1 MLPVVLGLLSLLSPW
16 GIGGVGAVAP
26 RQERL
31 ARTALQAL
39 SEQGTVLLKAV
50 RRKASLAVERA
61 TLEYRRRLLA
71 CQACVNHTS
80 PCPAQG
86 QGQSPF
92 GGVDDHS
99 SGVVQR
105 GLLLRNG
112 LDQGT
117 LEAPSSSEILGS
129 WDGDVCWSEQLH
141 VYTAPGKQKLGK
153 GCKDGQKVGGEYGQ
167 MLGDVG
173 SQVTCGLQS
182 RGAANVTWARGRIVG
197 GKAASPGS
205 WPWLVSL
212 RMNGQPMCGGVL
224 VEDAWVLTAAHCF
237 ASLQNELLWTVT
249 LNSPPGER
257 QEDGIPV
264 NRILTHPKF
273 DPQTFQNDLALV
285 ELWAPVPPSEWAWPI
300 CLPEEPREPPA
311 GTLCSIAGW
320 GAVYEDGPAAKA
332 VREARVPLL
341 SLDTCRTA
349 LGSAL
354 YPSTMLCAGSLSG
367 GVDSCQG
374 DSGGPLTCSV
384 AGPSVREVVYGITSW
399 GDGCGEPGKPGVY
412 TRVAAFG
419 DWIHQ
424 QMSAPPSS
432 REPSC
437 REFLAL
443 DAQEDPSAEFSHLC
457 AFYERSCPVP
467 RGSGA
472 CTRLSQKKCQL
483 HKRRC
488 ELRSLVQTLLNLLR
502 DAQDFFSRHLGLL
515 RLARALPHL
524 GLGLLQH
531 SWLPSPA
538 PWRGQGTAR
547 FVVPTSQIRLRML
560 SPLPSSSPRG
570 DAPLPQARQEQE
582 AEGEGCPGLDA
593 LGQKLAALRG
603 AHTWILQVPRDQLAM
618 DFQEILADLGS
629 RTPKGLFQAQVRA
642 VVGGR
647 IVVFVTMIGLEPAT
661 LTHSLPG
668 LLAQA
673 LRAFRV
679 CCFRIGHRLAPSG
692 KGSHL
697 EVGPSEGSC
706 PFRMSDSPSRPAAL
720 HAPAQLAH
728 RPLPHASS
736 LMGRGPC
743 WAPSFPVLWPS
754 SLRLALHEPHRGV
767 RLLL

>member
-1 MLPVVLGLLSLLSPW
+1 MLPLVLGLLSLLSPW
-16 GIGGVGAVAP
+16 GIGDVEAAAP
-26 RQERL
+26 RLECL
-31 ARTALQAL
+31 DRTTLQAL
-39 SEQGTVLLKAV
+39 SEQGTLLLKAIQ
-50 RRKASLAVERA
+50 RKASLAVERE
-61 TLEYRRRLLA
+61 TLEYRRRLLE

-80 PCPAQG
+80 ACPGLWSQQPHVHTVPG
-86 QGQSPF
+86 Q
-92 GGVDDHS
+92 
-99 SGVVQR
+99 
-105 GLLLRNG
+105 
-112 LDQGT
+112 
-117 LEAPSSSEILGS
+117 
-129 WDGDVCWSEQLH
+129 
-141 VYTAPGKQKLGK
+141 QKL
-153 GCKDGQKVGGEYGQ
+153 
-167 MLGDVG
+167 
-173 SQVTCGLQS
+173 VTCGLQS
-182 RGAANVTWARGRIVG
+182 RGTANVTWARGRIVG
-197 GKAASPGS
+197 GKAASLGS

-257 QEDGIPV
+257 QEEGIPV
-264 NRILTHPKF
+264 NRILPHPKF
-273 DPQTFQNDLALV
+273 DPQTFQNDVALV
-285 ELWAPVPPSEWAWPI
+285 ELWVPVPPSERAWPI

-354 YPSTMLCAGSLSG
+354 HPSTMLCAGYLSG

-384 AGPSVREVVYGITSW
+384 AGPPLREVLYGITSW

-412 TRVAAFG
+412 TRVAAFR
-419 DWIHQ
+419 DWIRQ

-443 DAQEDPSAEFSHLC
+443 DAQEDPSAEFAHLC

-488 ELRSLVQTLLNLLR
+488 ELRSLVQTLLSLLR

-515 RLARALPHL
+515 RLARALPQL

-531 SWLPSPA
+531 SWLPPRA
-538 PWRGQGTAR
+538 PRRGQGT
-547 FVVPTSQIRLRML
+547 
-560 SPLPSSSPRG
+560 
-570 DAPLPQARQEQE
+570 DAPLPQGRQEQE
-582 AEGEGCPGLDA
+582 AEVKGCPGLDA
-593 LGQKLAALRG
+593 LGQKLAALQE
-603 AHTWILQVPRDQLAM
+603 AHAWILQVPPDQLAM

-629 RTPKGLFQAQVRA
+629 RTPRGLFQAQVRA

-647 IVVFVTMIGLEPAT
+647 LV
-661 LTHSLPG
+661 SL
-668 LLAQA
+668 
-673 LRAFRV
+673 
-679 CCFRIGHRLAPSG
+679 
-692 KGSHL
+692 
-697 EVGPSEGSC
+697 
-706 PFRMSDSPSRPAAL
+706 SP
-720 HAPAQLAH
+720 
-728 RPLPHASS
+728 
-736 LMGRGPC
+736 
-743 WAPSFPVLWPS
+743 
-754 SLRLALHEPHRGV
+754 
-767 RLLL
+767 